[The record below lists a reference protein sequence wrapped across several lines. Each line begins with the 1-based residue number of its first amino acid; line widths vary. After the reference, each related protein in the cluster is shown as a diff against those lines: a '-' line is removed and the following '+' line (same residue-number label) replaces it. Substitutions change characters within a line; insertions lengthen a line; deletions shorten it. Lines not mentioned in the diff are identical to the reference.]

1 MLQALREKSSGW
13 IATIILGMLM
23 IPFAFFGMEQYLF
36 QRNDTFV
43 AKIEAPPAW
52 WSSAPDWW
60 LVRKALWQKEEISA
74 DQFRAKFEDARQQ
87 QRQAA
92 GENFDVREFESL
104 DNKRRILESLIDES
118 VMRLATER
126 EGIAIGDAQ
135 VRDTIE
141 SIPEF
146 QIDGKFDLQRYRMS
160 LASGV
165 PARTPAEFDQ
175 QVRDTLKQQ
184 LLASRLRGS
193 AFVTNTEGQ
202 RLIELLSETRDVSYA
217 MLPVSVDTAPV
228 TAAEIASW
236 YKAHP
241 DDFRSP
247 EMVTIEYVD
256 IDAAAMAPPAA
267 ADENALRTQYEQDK
281 ARFIEPEQRLTS
293 HILVKVEA
301 GADAA
306 AQKAAEAKVSALA
319 VQAKAAGA
327 DFAALARQNSE
338 DGGSKDTG
346 GDLGWILKNGQM
358 VKAFEDAVFATP
370 TGTISGPI
378 KSDFGWHIIQ
388 VREIKAGREMP
399 FEQARPELERML
411 AESARERA
419 YNELSGKLVDE
430 VLKSPA
436 SLAPAARS
444 ANLQVQKLGPFARG
458 QGTGIAA
465 NPAVL
470 RAAFSEALI
479 ESRMVSDAIEIA
491 PNHSVLI
498 RVVDHTPERVQPL
511 DKVGPQVVAAVRA
524 DRAGKA
530 AEAEAEAALARI
542 RKGES
547 LATIAT
553 AKQWVVANVPAVP
566 RNAPV
571 PDAVASE
578 AYFQVPAPA
587 AGKTSPGKVRGQ
599 NGQMIVFEVTKVGK
613 GSADEVTPEMRAG
626 FLREL
631 APRIGEQ
638 DALAVGKA
646 ERKRM
651 KVEIAEDRL

>member
-36 QRNDTFV
+36 QRSDTFV
-43 AKIEAPPAW
+43 AKIEAPPSW

-74 DQFRAKFEDARQQ
+74 DQFRTRFESLRQQ

-104 DNKRRILESLIDES
+104 DNKRKVLESLVDES
-118 VMRLATER
+118 VLRMATER

-146 QIDGKFDLQRYRMS
+146 QIDGKFDLQRYRLS

-165 PARTPAEFDQ
+165 PPRTPAEFDQ

-202 RLIELLSETRDVSYA
+202 RLISLLSETRDVSYA
-217 MLPVSVDTAPV
+217 VLPVSVDTAPV

-256 IDAAAMAPPAA
+256 IDAATMALPVA
-267 ADENALRTQYEQDK
+267 ADENMLKTQYEQDK

-293 HILVKVEA
+293 HILVKIEA
-301 GADAA
+301 GADAE
-306 AQKAAEAKVSALA
+306 KAAEAKAKALA

-327 DFAALARQNSE
+327 DFAALARQNSD
-338 DGGSKDTG
+338 DGGSKDAG
-346 GDLGWILKNGQM
+346 GDLGWIAQNGQM
-358 VKAFEDAVFATP
+358 AKAFEDAVFATP
-370 TGTISGPI
+370 TGTISGPT
-378 KSDFGWHIIQ
+378 KSEFGWHIIQ

-444 ANLQVQKLGPFARG
+444 ANLPVQKLGPFARG

-498 RVVDHTPERVQPL
+498 RVVEHTPERVQPL
-511 DKVGPQVVAAVRA
+511 GKVGPQVVAAVRA

-530 AEAEAEAALARI
+530 AEAEAEAALARLK
-542 RKGES
+542 KGES
-547 LATIAT
+547 LAAIAA
-553 AKQWVVANVPAVP
+553 AKQWAVSSVPAVP

-571 PDAVASE
+571 PDVVAVE

-587 AGKTSPGKVRGQ
+587 AGKTSPGKARAQ

-613 GSADEVTPEMRAG
+613 GSVDEVTPEMRAG

-638 DALAVGKA
+638 DVLAVGKV

>member
-23 IPFAFFGMEQYLF
+23 VPFAFFGMEQYLF

-60 LVRKALWQKEEISA
+60 LVRKALWQKEEISV
-74 DQFRAKFEDARQQ
+74 DQFRTRFESLRQQ
-87 QRQAA
+87 QRQTA
-92 GENFDVREFESL
+92 GENFDVREFESI
-104 DNKRRILESLIDES
+104 DNKRKILESLVDEG
-118 VMRLATER
+118 VMRMATER
-126 EGIAIGDAQ
+126 DGIAVGDAQ

-146 QIDGKFDLQRYRMS
+146 QIDGKFDLQRYRLS

-175 QVRDTLKQQ
+175 QVRDTLRQQ
-184 LLASRLRGS
+184 LVASRLRGS

-202 RLIELLSETRDVSYA
+202 RLISLLSETRDVSYA
-217 MLPVSVDTAPV
+217 VLPVSVDTRPV

-247 EMVTIEYVD
+247 EMVSIEYVD
-256 IDAAAMAPPAA
+256 IDAATMALPAI
-267 ADENALRTQYEQDK
+267 ADENTLKTQYDQDK
-281 ARFIEPEQRLTS
+281 ARFTEPEQRLTS

-301 GADAA
+301 GADAT
-306 AQKAAEAKVSALA
+306 AQKAAEAKANALS
-319 VQAKAAGA
+319 VQANAVGA
-327 DFAALARQNSE
+327 DFAALARQNSD
-338 DGGSKDTG
+338 DGGSKDGG
-346 GDLGWILKNGQM
+346 GDLGWISKNGQM
-358 VKAFEDAVFATP
+358 VKPFEDAVFATP
-370 TGTISGPI
+370 TGTISGPV

-399 FEQARPELERML
+399 FERARPELERML
-411 AESARERA
+411 AETARERA

-436 SLAPAARS
+436 SLVPAARS
-444 ANLQVQKLGPFARG
+444 ANLPVQKLGPFARG

-479 ESRMVSDAIEIA
+479 ENRMVSDAIEIA

-498 RVVDHTPERVQPL
+498 RVVEHTPERVQPL
-511 DKVGPQVVAAVRA
+511 DKVGARVVAAVRA

-542 RKGES
+542 KKGES

-553 AKQWVVANVPAVP
+553 AKQWVVANVPGVP

-571 PDAVASE
+571 PDAVAAG
-578 AYFQVPAPA
+578 AYFLVPVPA
-587 AGKTSPGKVRGQ
+587 AGKTSPGKTRSQ
-599 NGQMIVFEVTKVGK
+599 NGQVIVFEVTKVGK
-613 GSADEVTPEMRAG
+613 GNADEVTPEMRAG

-638 DALAVGKA
+638 DVLAVGKA
-646 ERKRM
+646 RRKHM
-651 KVEIAEDRL
+651 KVDIAEDRL

>member
-36 QRNDTFV
+36 QRSDTFV
-43 AKIEAPPAW
+43 AKIEAPPSW

-74 DQFRAKFEDARQQ
+74 DQFRTRFESLRQQ

-104 DNKRRILESLIDES
+104 DNKRKVLESLVDES
-118 VMRLATER
+118 VLRMATER

-146 QIDGKFDLQRYRMS
+146 QIDGKFDLQRYRLS

-165 PARTPAEFDQ
+165 PPRTPAEFDQ

-184 LLASRLRGS
+184 LLASRLRNS

-202 RLIELLSETRDVSYA
+202 RLISLLSETRDVSYA
-217 MLPVSVDTAPV
+217 VLPVSVDTAPV

-256 IDAAAMAPPAA
+256 IDAATMAPPVA
-267 ADENALRTQYEQDK
+267 ADENMLKTQYEQDK

-293 HILVKVEA
+293 HILVKIEA
-301 GADAA
+301 GADAE
-306 AQKAAEAKVSALA
+306 KAAEAKAKALA
-319 VQAKAAGA
+319 VQAKAVGA
-327 DFAALARQNSE
+327 DFAALARQNSD
-338 DGGSKDTG
+338 DGGSKDAG
-346 GDLGWILKNGQM
+346 GDLGWIAQNGQM
-358 VKAFEDAVFATP
+358 AKAFEDAVFATP
-370 TGTISGPI
+370 TGTVSGPT
-378 KSDFGWHIIQ
+378 KSEFGWHIIQ

-444 ANLQVQKLGPFARG
+444 ANLPVQKLGPFARG

-498 RVVDHTPERVQPL
+498 RVVEHTPERVQPL
-511 DKVGPQVVAAVRA
+511 GKVGPQVVAAVRA

-530 AEAEAEAALARI
+530 AEAEAEAALARLK
-542 RKGES
+542 KGES
-547 LATIAT
+547 LAAIAA
-553 AKQWVVANVPAVP
+553 AKQWAVSSVPAVP

-571 PDAVASE
+571 PDVMAVE

-587 AGKTSPGKVRGQ
+587 AGKTSPGKARGQ

-638 DALAVGKA
+638 DVLAVGKA

>member
-1 MLQALREKSSGW
+1 MLQALRDKSSGW

-23 IPFAFFGMEQYLF
+23 IPFAFFGLDQYIF

-74 DQFRAKFEDARQQ
+74 DQFRTKFEGERQQ
-87 QRQAA
+87 QRQIA

-118 VMRLATER
+118 VMRMATER
-126 EGIAIGDAQ
+126 DGIAIGDAQ

-146 QIDGKFDLQRYRMS
+146 QIDGKFDLQRYRLS

-184 LLASRLRGS
+184 LLASRLRNS

-202 RLIELLSETRDVSYA
+202 RLISLLSETRDVSYA
-217 MLPVSVDTAPV
+217 VLPVPVDTAPV
-228 TAAEIASW
+228 AATEIASW

-247 EMVTIEYVD
+247 ETVTIEYVD
-256 IDAAAMAPPAA
+256 IDAAAIAAPVA
-267 ADENALRTQYEQDK
+267 ADENALKTQYEQDK
-281 ARFIEPEQRLTS
+281 ARFTEPEQRLTS

-306 AQKAAEAKVSALA
+306 AQKAAEAKAKALA

-338 DGGSKDTG
+338 DGGSKDGG
-346 GDLGWILKNGQM
+346 GDLGWIAHNGQM
-358 VKAFEDAVFATP
+358 AKAFEDAVFATP
-370 TGTISGPI
+370 VGTISGPT
-378 KSDFGWHIIQ
+378 KSEFGWHIIQ

-411 AESARERA
+411 AETARERA

-444 ANLQVQKLGPFARG
+444 ANLPVQKLGPFARG
-458 QGTGIAA
+458 QGTGIAT

-479 ESRMVSDAIEIA
+479 ESRMVSDAIEVA

-498 RVVDHTPERVQPL
+498 RVVEHTPERVQPL

-524 DRAGKA
+524 DRARKA

-542 RKGES
+542 KKGES
-547 LATIAT
+547 LATVAA

-571 PDAVASE
+571 PDAVAAE
-578 AYFQVPAPA
+578 AYFLVPPPA

-599 NGQMIVFEVTKVGK
+599 NGQMIVFEVTRIGQ
-613 GSADEVTPEMRAG
+613 GSAEEVTPEMRAG

-638 DALAVGKA
+638 DVLAVRKA
-646 ERKRM
+646 ERRRM

>member
-1 MLQALREKSSGW
+1 MLQALRDKSSGW

-60 LVRKALWQKEEISA
+60 LVRKALWQKEEISV
-74 DQFRAKFEDARQQ
+74 DQFRTRFESVRQQ

-92 GENFDVREFESL
+92 GENFDVREFESI
-104 DNKRRILESLIDES
+104 DNKRKILESLVDES
-118 VMRLATER
+118 VMRMATER
-126 EGIAIGDAQ
+126 AGIAIGDAQ

-146 QIDGKFDLQRYRMS
+146 QIDGKFDLQRYRLS

-175 QVRDTLKQQ
+175 QVRDSLEQQ
-184 LLASRLRGS
+184 LVASRLRGS

-202 RLIELLSETRDVSYA
+202 RLISLLSETRDVSYA
-217 MLPVSVDTAPV
+217 VLPVTVDTAPV
-228 TAAEIASW
+228 SAAEIASW

-247 EMVTIEYVD
+247 EMVSIEYVD
-256 IDAAAMAPPAA
+256 INAATMAPPVA
-267 ADENALRTQYEQDK
+267 ADESALKTQYEQDK
-281 ARFIEPEQRLTS
+281 ARFTEPEQRLTS

-306 AQKAAEAKVSALA
+306 AQKAAETKAKALA

-338 DGGSKDTG
+338 DDGSKDGG
-346 GDLGWILKNGQM
+346 GDLGWIAKNGQM

-370 TGTISGPI
+370 AGTISGPT
-378 KSDFGWHIIQ
+378 KSEFGWHIIQ
-388 VREIKAGREMP
+388 VREMKAGREMP

-411 AESARERA
+411 AETARERA

-444 ANLQVQKLGPFARG
+444 ANLPVQKLGPFARS

-479 ESRMVSDAIEIA
+479 ENRMVSDAIEIA

-498 RVVDHTPERVQPL
+498 RVVEHTPERVQPL

-542 RKGES
+542 KKGES

-553 AKQWVVANVPAVP
+553 AKQWVVANVPGVP

-571 PDAVASE
+571 PDAVAAE
-578 AYFQVPAPA
+578 AYFLVPAPA
-587 AGKTSPGKVRGQ
+587 AGKTSPGKTRGQ

-613 GSADEVTPEMRAG
+613 GNTDEVTPEMRAG

-638 DALAVGKA
+638 DVLAVGKA

-651 KVEIAEDRL
+651 KVDIAEDRL

>member
-36 QRNDTFV
+36 QRSDTFV
-43 AKIEAPPAW
+43 AKIEAPPSW

-74 DQFRAKFEDARQQ
+74 DQFRTRFESLRQQ

-104 DNKRRILESLIDES
+104 DNKRKVLESLVDES
-118 VMRLATER
+118 VLRMATER

-146 QIDGKFDLQRYRMS
+146 QIDGKFDLQRYRLS

-165 PARTPAEFDQ
+165 PPRTPAEFDQ

-184 LLASRLRGS
+184 LLASRLRNS

-202 RLIELLSETRDVSYA
+202 RLISLLSETRDVSYA
-217 MLPVSVDTAPV
+217 VLPVSVDTAPV

-256 IDAAAMAPPAA
+256 IDAATMAPPAA
-267 ADENALRTQYEQDK
+267 ADENMLKTQYEQDK

-293 HILVKVEA
+293 HILVKIEA
-301 GADAA
+301 GADAE
-306 AQKAAEAKVSALA
+306 KAAEAKAKALA

-327 DFAALARQNSE
+327 DFAALARQNSD
-338 DGGSKDTG
+338 DGGSKDAG
-346 GDLGWILKNGQM
+346 GDLGWIAQNGQM
-358 VKAFEDAVFATP
+358 AKAFEDAVFATP
-370 TGTISGPI
+370 TGTVSGPT
-378 KSDFGWHIIQ
+378 KSEFGWHIIQ

-444 ANLQVQKLGPFARG
+444 ANLPVQKLGPFARG

-498 RVVDHTPERVQPL
+498 RVVEHTPERVQPL
-511 DKVGPQVVAAVRA
+511 GKVGPQVVAAVRA

-530 AEAEAEAALARI
+530 AEAEAEAALARLK
-542 RKGES
+542 KGES
-547 LATIAT
+547 LAAIAA
-553 AKQWVVANVPAVP
+553 AKQWAVSSVPAVP

-571 PDAVASE
+571 PDVMAVE

-587 AGKTSPGKVRGQ
+587 AGKTSPGKARGQ

-638 DALAVGKA
+638 DVLAVGKA

>member
-1 MLQALREKSSGW
+1 MLQALRDKSSGW
-13 IATIILGMLM
+13 IATIILGLLM

-60 LVRKALWQKEEISA
+60 LVRKAFWQKEEISA
-74 DQFRAKFEDARQQ
+74 DQFRSRFESLRQQ

-104 DNKRRILESLIDES
+104 ENKRKVLESLVDES
-118 VMRLATER
+118 VMRMVTER

-135 VRDTIE
+135 VLDTIE

-146 QIDGKFDLQRYRMS
+146 QIDGKFNLQRYRMA

-165 PARTPAEFDQ
+165 PPRTPTEFDQ

-193 AFVTNTEGQ
+193 AFVTNTEAQ
-202 RLIELLSETRDVSYA
+202 RLISLLSETRDVSYA
-217 MLPVSVDTAPV
+217 VLPASVDTAPV
-228 TAAEIASW
+228 SATEIANW
-236 YKAHP
+236 YKANP
-241 DDFRSP
+241 DDFRAP

-256 IDAAAMAPPAA
+256 IDAAAMAQPAA
-267 ADENALRTQYEQDK
+267 ADENALKTQYEQDK
-281 ARFIEPEQRLTS
+281 ARFTEPEQRLTS

-306 AQKAAEAKVSALA
+306 AQKAAEAKATALA
-319 VQAKAAGA
+319 AQAKAAGA
-327 DFAALARQNSE
+327 DFAALARQNSD
-338 DGGSKDTG
+338 DGGSKDGG
-346 GDLGWILKNGQM
+346 GDLGWISKNGQM
-358 VKAFEDAVFATP
+358 VKPFEDAVFATP
-370 TGTISGPI
+370 AGTIFGPL
-378 KSDFGWHIIQ
+378 KTEFGWHIIQ
-388 VREIKAGREMP
+388 VREMKAGREMS

-436 SLAPAARS
+436 SLAAAARS
-444 ANLQVQKLGPFARG
+444 ANLPVQKLGPFARG
-458 QGTGIAA
+458 QATGIAA

-498 RVVDHTPERVQPL
+498 RVAEHMPERVQPL
-511 DKVGPQVVAAVRA
+511 DKIGPQVVAAVRA
-524 DRAGKA
+524 DRAAKA
-530 AEAEAEAALARI
+530 ADAEAEAALARI

-547 LATIAT
+547 LAAIAGS
-553 AKQWVVANVPAVP
+553 KQWVVANVPAVP

-571 PDAVASE
+571 PDAAAAE
-578 AYFQVPAPA
+578 AYFLVPAPA

-599 NGQMIVFEVTKVGK
+599 NGQTIVFEVTKVGQ
-613 GSADEVTPEMRAG
+613 GNADEVTPEMRAG

-638 DALAVGKA
+638 DVLAVGKA